1 MSKEYTKLA
10 ADILDAVGGKKNIM
24 SLRHCITRLRFTL
37 KDEKIAKDDELKKL
51 DGVVTVVKAN
61 GEYMVVIGEHVHSVF
76 EEVCAHL
83 GVNGSDRN
91 QIVLEEK
98 KKNLLDKVLGLITGA
113 MGPTLNIMCACGILK
128 GVLVLLSMAGLP
140 SDSGIYQLI
149 NAAGDCFF
157 HFMPLLLGYNVARKL
172 EIDPVFGFILA
183 AAMCYPNIQ
192 GVDMNF
198 FGMTMSATYTGT
210 FLPVVI
216 GVAVSAPIYK
226 FFAKHIPGIV
236 KGFMVPLL
244 TLLIAYPLTF
254 IVVGPAANM
263 VGMGINV
270 AMTAIVGVSPILAGL
285 LLGGFHQ
292 LLVLFGVHGVLLMF
306 AFMDLMAG
314 NPSIILPLTYGASW
328 AVLGTVLA
336 VCLRTKDKELKGVAL
351 PASIS
356 AVFGITEPSVYGVL
370 LPNIKAFVTTCIG
383 AGIGGLLCGA
393 MNMIQYSYTGLG
405 IMGVLAFMNPNGPT
419 NFLGIA
425 LIILVPFAVAFLLAF
440 FLFKDKETE
449 ETKKKISVTPEEKPV
464 RKALNKRVNLSAPM
478 AGEVKNLSACA
489 DEAFSSEALG
499 KGCVIF
505 PTEGKVVAPCDGE
518 VRNLF
523 STCHAVGLVNA
534 EGVEILIHI
543 GMDTVRLDGK
553 HFTAHVNQG
562 DTVTKGQLLISF
574 DKDAIEA
581 EGYKTETPVIITNT
595 DDYLDVVVT
604 ADGSVAAGA
613 DLLAVLM

>member
-10 ADILDAVGGKKNIM
+10 ADILNAVGGKKNIM
-24 SLRHCITRLRFTL
+24 GLRHCITRLRFTL
-37 KDEKIAKDDELKKL
+37 RDEKIAKDDELKNM
-51 DGVVTVVKAN
+51 DGVATVVKAN

-83 GVNGSDRN
+83 GINGRDRN

-98 KKNLLDKVLGLITGA
+98 KKNLLEKVLGIITGA
-113 MGPTLNIMCACGILK
+113 MGPTLNLMCACGILK

-157 HFMPLLLGYNVARKL
+157 HFMPLLLGYNIARKL
-172 EIDPVFGFILA
+172 EIDPAFGFILA

-198 FGMTMSATYTGT
+198 FGMTMSATYIGT

-226 FFAKHIPGIV
+226 FFAKHIPGVV
-236 KGFMVPLL
+236 KGFVVPLL

-263 VGMGINV
+263 VGMGIYV
-270 AMTAIVGVSPILAGL
+270 ALTTIVGFSPILAGL
-285 LLGGFHQ
+285 LLGGFWQ
-292 LLVLFGVHGVLLMF
+292 VLVLFGVHAVPMMF

-314 NPSIILPLTYGASW
+314 NPSAILPLTYGASW

-336 VCLRTKDKELKGVAL
+336 VYLRTKDTKLKDVAL

-356 AVFGITEPSVYGVL
+356 AVFGVTEPSVYGVL
-370 LPNIKAFVTTCIG
+370 LPNIKVFVTTCIA
-383 AGIGGLLCGA
+383 AGIGGLLCAA
-393 MNMIQYSYTGLG
+393 MNMLLYSYTGMG
-405 IMGVLAFMNPNGPT
+405 IAGALAFMNPNGPT

-449 ETKKKISVTPEEKPV
+449 ETKKAPVISEDKPA
-464 RKALNKRVNLSAPM
+464 KKPLNKRVNLAAPVS
-478 AGEVKNLSACA
+478 GEAKALSACS

-505 PTEGKVVAPCDGE
+505 PSEGKVVAPCDGE
-518 VRNLF
+518 VCSLF

-534 EGVEILIHI
+534 DGVEILIHI
-543 GMDTVRLDGK
+543 GIDTVCLDGK
-553 HFTAHVNQG
+553 HFTTHVKQG
-562 DTVTKGQLLISF
+562 DKVTKGQLLISF
-574 DKDAIEA
+574 DKAAIEA

-604 ADGSVAAGA
+604 AKDSVDTGA